1 VVIEGQ
7 HLRPPGHRLPVA
19 ELFFEGRRIMAKRAP
34 KTHPLNARVPSS
46 IVEHLDTLAKA
57 VGKSRSAVVRALL
70 LRATVADL
78 PASWHVSDTQERAL
92 LAEVER

>member
-1 VVIEGQ
+1 
-7 HLRPPGHRLPVA
+7 
-19 ELFFEGRRIMAKRAP
+19 MAKRAP
-34 KTHPLNARVPSS
+34 KTHPLNARVPTSV
-46 IVEHLDTLAKA
+46 VEHLDTLAET

-78 PASWHVSDTQERAL
+78 PASWRAADAQERAI